1 MLLPAQDDDAGQLC
15 IPTRERVGVGQAVRV
30 EVSFGAL
37 ADEVVL
43 AGTVARI
50 WPHREDGTPRIVVRV
65 SAEHA
70 DRVRYVEEIVQ
81 GERAAAAR
89 AHHRVKA
96 DLRVRWRWAHGEH
109 RSRLAD
115 ISRGGAFVVSDRLP
129 ELGSPLEIEID
140 VDETLPLGVEGV
152 VSWLRPR
159 GERSGFGVMFK
170 VPDRSVAARL
180 SDVVRRLEA

>member
-15 IPTRERVGVGQAVRV
+15 LPSRERVEVGEAVRV

-43 AGTVARI
+43 SGTVAQIR
-50 WPHREDGTPRIVVRV
+50 HRPGGGTPRIVVRV
-65 SAEHA
+65 APEHS
-70 DRVRYVEEIVQ
+70 DRLRYVEEIVQ

-89 AHHRVKA
+89 AHRRIQA
-96 DLRVRWRWAHGEH
+96 SLRVRWRWAHGEH

-129 ELGSPLEIEID
+129 EVGSALELEIDTED
-140 VDETLPLGVEGV
+140 TFPLGVEAT

-159 GERSGFGVMFK
+159 GERAGFGVMFK
-170 VPDRSVAARL
+170 VPDRTVAARL

>member
-1 MLLPAQDDDAGQLC
+1 MLLPAQDDDVGRLC
-15 IPTRERVGVGQAVRV
+15 VSSRERVSIGEAVRV

-43 AGTVARI
+43 AGTVDEVWR
-50 WPHREDGTPRIVVRV
+50 PPGEGTPRIVVRV
-65 SAEHA
+65 VTGHA
-70 DRVRYVEEIVQ
+70 DRLRYVEEIVH

-89 AHHRVKA
+89 AHRRIKA
-96 DLRVRWRWAHGEH
+96 NLRVRWRWAHGEH

-129 ELGSPLEIEID
+129 EVGSPLEIEID
-140 VDETLPLGVEGV
+140 VDETFPLGVEGV